1 MASPAISYEEEL
13 RQSAATSPFSTFDS
27 SPLSISER
35 FTETGRRLQDI
46 VWMTYVIEE
55 TGKSMLYT
63 ESGAKA
69 FSRHPLNDR
78 NEHDTRRIY
87 TELILKHGWLKNVRG
102 SPWAVKERHT
112 VGDKDEDRYKLIS
125 SATLVEAAYQAIE
138 AAPDNGQVK
147 QLRQAPL
154 TGIVV
159 FHHNTPPDV
168 MAYLKDLANFLN
180 GTGSKASFVERL
192 RLVPTME
199 TKWAEE
205 KAKTNLKARDSNY
218 NKKLADFLD
227 KYWPQKFD
235 SARDFSKASSLHSTL
250 TSRGLWASFE
260 QYMNE
265 HVVFSTPGMSAHDV
279 YAACGAIAKS
289 LLHDAAPPAWKDV
302 AMHCFKFAVPT
313 DDGIGWLITSGD
325 DKSTGKFFLLL
336 TPMAESAAFKPSK
349 RPALEDAAASAG
361 EAEEEEEEPIMV
373 GKGRRRIG
381 SASKKGTGCKTKA
394 KGKAK
399 AKGKKRE
406 NEAQDEGAD
415 DNEQFSA
422 VTSDG
427 RTTLLIDDMINA
439 ISYVTQHVQPE
450 HRHESAIA
458 AAYLQCLTFVFQGSL
473 KTEGSNSKTLTTW
486 TKVRAHVKQELS
498 RRHALRMRH
507 SDPDTAVLAKDLI
520 GELSKGLQGATTGE
534 AGETEKA
541 DEEMEAGSLSCS
553 PIFTFVKSNPK
564 TSQKIASLCSGCPS
578 DVIEEHMPLAKIQ
591 VVFRK
596 ELRNAFQCSSA
607 MTSHESVDA
616 CLATIFKALS
626 TSMHGDGGL
635 EVDTLELGR
644 LLLTS
649 ALQSTG
655 KPFELDAIMVESQA
669 LGNKRL
675 DGIVA
680 MPVHGPHK
688 AWLSSLYGAWPT
700 LEAVRKFMRLRF
712 EYVLLC
718 LTVVD
723 SVLKPLVEGQY
734 FGGSPLEGFI
744 KTALSD
750 IALIIKCGSHL
761 GADMLSM
768 DVACADAAAWEA
780 TWCKLVIR
788 ARSFA
793 NKNFKQRSPEQWT
806 QFRQMSYAKN
816 MKKNLPELRTLG
828 KPILIQKYKLELQA
842 GPELAQEQ
850 IDESATSKA
859 DAWLAGAKK
868 EQIADVIAGEALKEG
883 QEEEKGIQDAWTS
896 VVSQLTQTAKSS
908 AALGQ
913 AEEDAM
919 VTAIQETLG
928 ESLEANQYYDMK
940 AILKSSDPCATDA
953 WQSLK
958 LGSLLQS
965 LCLERR
971 LKFFKAFASANARAP
986 LVPQDGD
993 DLFMDHGLQHIE
1005 VKAVGKPGNLKAK
1018 LYIKLPGPITDFTPG
1033 VLPDGLPKLKLW
1045 FAGKVTSVLTEA
1057 IRSGAGSKNRILL
1070 NPSVAE
1076 PNLSQ
1081 WGLLMTPVPGMFVL
1095 QSSLFLP
1102 AWNVRVLKP
1111 NGKDPDLSSS
1121 MVLRKEETARSRDH
1135 DYLGEV
1141 AFLEWNPDFDFRGN
1155 EGDWIELTRYG
1166 LQEEIGKKSDSELG
1180 AGEPQ
1185 NIIDGRAAATL
1196 LMKGEEDDFEPIAP
1210 RDLVAPKIP
1219 PKFLKHLMT

>member
-1 MASPAISYEEEL
+1 MVHDFMLLGS
-13 RQSAATSPFSTFDS
+13 FSHM
-27 SPLSISER
+27 
-35 FTETGRRLQDI
+35 LQ
-46 VWMTYVIEE
+46 
-55 TGKSMLYT
+55 
-63 ESGAKA
+63 
-69 FSRHPLNDR
+69 
-78 NEHDTRRIY
+78 
-87 TELILKHGWLKNVRG
+87 
-102 SPWAVKERHT
+102 
-112 VGDKDEDRYKLIS
+112 
-125 SATLVEAAYQAIE
+125 
-138 AAPDNGQVK
+138 
-147 QLRQAPL
+147 
-154 TGIVV
+154 
-159 FHHNTPPDV
+159 
-168 MAYLKDLANFLN
+168 
-180 GTGSKASFVERL
+180 
-192 RLVPTME
+192 
-199 TKWAEE
+199 
-205 KAKTNLKARDSNY
+205 
-218 NKKLADFLD
+218 
-227 KYWPQKFD
+227 
-235 SARDFSKASSLHSTL
+235 
-250 TSRGLWASFE
+250 
-260 QYMNE
+260 
-265 HVVFSTPGMSAHDV
+265 
-279 YAACGAIAKS
+279 
-289 LLHDAAPPAWKDV
+289 
-302 AMHCFKFAVPT
+302 
-313 DDGIGWLITSGD
+313 
-325 DKSTGKFFLLL
+325 
-336 TPMAESAAFKPSK
+336 
-349 RPALEDAAASAG
+349 DAAASAG
-361 EAEEEEEEPIMV
+361 EAEEEEPTMV
-373 GKGRRRIG
+373 GKRKRKNG
-381 SASKKGTGCKTKA
+381 SAGKKGAGCKTKA

-406 NEAQDEGAD
+406 NEAEDEGAD

-439 ISYVTQHVQPE
+439 ISYVTQHVKPE
-450 HRHESAIA
+450 HRNEIAIA

-473 KTEGSNSKTLTTW
+473 KTEGSSSKTLTSW

-520 GELSKGLQGATTGE
+520 GELAKGLPGATTGG
-534 AGETEKA
+534 AGECEAEKA

-553 PIFTFVKSNPK
+553 PIFSFVKSNPK
-564 TSQKIASLCSGCPS
+564 TSQKIASLCSGCAS

-607 MTSHESVDA
+607 MTSHESADA

-626 TSMHGDGGL
+626 ASMHGDGGL
-635 EVDTLELGR
+635 EEDTLELGR

-718 LTVVD
+718 LRVVD
-723 SVLKPLVEGQY
+723 SVLAPLVGGSP

-744 KTALSD
+744 KSAQSD
-750 IALIIKCGSHL
+750 IAVILKCGSHL

-793 NKNFKQRSPEQWT
+793 NKSFKQRSPEQWS
-806 QFRQMSYAKN
+806 QFKAASYAKF
-816 MKKNLPELRTLG
+816 MKKNLAELRTLG

-842 GPELAQEQ
+842 GPDVAEEQ
-850 IDESATSKA
+850 IDEGATAKA
-859 DAWLAGAKK
+859 DTWLASAKK
-868 EQIADVIAGEALKEG
+868 EQISDVLAFEALREG

-896 VVSQLTQTAKSS
+896 VVSQLTQTAKSITS
-908 AALGQ
+908 LGQ

-965 LCLERR
+965 FCLERR
-971 LKFFKAFASANARAP
+971 LKFFKAFASANAKAP
-986 LVPQDGD
+986 YVVEDGD
-993 DLFMDHGLQHIE
+993 DLFMDLGLQHIE

-1070 NPSVAE
+1070 DPTVADSK
-1076 PNLSQ
+1076 LSQ

-1102 AWNVRVLKP
+1102 AWNV
-1111 NGKDPDLSSS
+1111 
-1121 MVLRKEETARSRDH
+1121 TA
-1135 DYLGEV
+1135 LP
-1141 AFLEWNPDFDFRGN
+1141 FLCMW
-1155 EGDWIELTRYG
+1155 T
-1166 LQEEIGKKSDSELG
+1166 
-1180 AGEPQ
+1180 A
-1185 NIIDGRAAATL
+1185 
-1196 LMKGEEDDFEPIAP
+1196 
-1210 RDLVAPKIP
+1210 
-1219 PKFLKHLMT
+1219 